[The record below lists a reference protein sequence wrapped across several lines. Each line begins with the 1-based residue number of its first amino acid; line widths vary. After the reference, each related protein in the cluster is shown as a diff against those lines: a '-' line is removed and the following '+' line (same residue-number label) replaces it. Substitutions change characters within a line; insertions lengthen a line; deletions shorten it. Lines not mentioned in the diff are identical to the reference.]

1 MIKDDNPK
9 NTCPVINCDPSSGI
23 KQSPVCGLQCYYN
36 SFSLRVHKDIILMQF
51 LPKSE
56 TIKDSDGFR

>member
-1 MIKDDNPK
+1 MIKHDNPK

-36 SFSLRVHKDIILMQF
+36 SFSLRCSQGYYIDAVLNLKQ
-51 LPKSE
+51 
-56 TIKDSDGFR
+56 